1 MFNDHRFAVG
11 AFLRGRQ
18 AIIGYAILGALLFV
32 AFLAASF
39 PYGDT
44 LTSILAPYK
53 LKVVYQSQHM
63 SAPIGAALINVR
75 LISTADPS
83 GQALV
88 QSPEVRLA
96 PTIGSLFFG
105 RPGLNVRADLYG
117 GTVSASIHRKGA
129 MVDLSFAIRSVN
141 LEDSDPLHELGA
153 LMSGHISGAGSA
165 EISDGEI
172 AQDTGQLA
180 LSADDLSVNVMSG
193 FPPIRLGALTGN
205 VRLVD
210 GTLKIS
216 GVEGHG
222 ADVNLK
228 ADGTVEL
235 AQNVADSPVDLKVFL
250 DPTPEGRA
258 RLRLF
263 LGFLP
268 HPPGSAPYLVHGRL
282 AAPSIS

>member
-1 MFNDHRFAVG
+1 M
-11 AFLRGRQ
+11 
-18 AIIGYAILGALLFV
+18 LGALLFV

-44 LTSILAPYK
+44 LASILAPYN

-88 QSPEVRLA
+88 QSSEVRLA

-129 MVDLSFAIRSVN
+129 MVDLSFAIRSVS

-165 EISDGEI
+165 EISDDEI

-180 LSADDLSVNVMSG
+180 LSADDLSVSVMSG

-235 AQNVADSPVDLKVFL
+235 AQNVADSAIDLKVFL

-268 HPPGSAPYLVHGRL
+268 HPPGSAPYLVRGPL

>member
-1 MFNDHRFAVG
+1 VG
-11 AFLRGRQ
+11 TFLRGRR
-18 AIIGYAILGALLFV
+18 AIISYAILGALLFV

-83 GQALV
+83 EQALV
-88 QSPEVRLA
+88 QSSEVRLA

-117 GTVSASIHRKGA
+117 GTVSASIHRKGS
-129 MVDLSFAIRSVN
+129 MVDLTFAIRSVS

-165 EISDGEI
+165 EISDAEI
-172 AQDTGQLA
+172 TQDTGQLA

-193 FPPIRLGALTGN
+193 FPPIRLGVLTGN

-235 AQNVADSPVDLKVFL
+235 SQNVPDSPVDLRVFL

-258 RLRLF
+258 RLRLL

-268 HPPGSAPYLVHGRL
+268 HPPGSAPYLVRGRL

>member
-1 MFNDHRFAVG
+1 MLEFSVG
-11 AFLRGRQ
+11 AFLRGRR

-53 LKVVYQSQHM
+53 LKVVYQSQHT

-83 GQALV
+83 EQALV
-88 QSPEVRLA
+88 QSSEVRLA

-117 GTVSASIHRKGA
+117 GTVSASIHREGT
-129 MVDLSFAIRSVN
+129 MVDLSFAIRSVS

-165 EISDGEI
+165 EISDDEI
-172 AQDTGQLA
+172 TQDTGQLA

-210 GTLKIS
+210 GILKIS

-268 HPPGSAPYLVHGRL
+268 HPPGSTPYFVRGRL

>member
-1 MFNDHRFAVG
+1 MGR
-11 AFLRGRQ
+11 FLRGRR

-44 LTSILAPYK
+44 LTSILAPYN

-88 QSPEVRLA
+88 QSSEVRLA

-129 MVDLSFAIRSVN
+129 MVDLSFAIRSVS

-165 EISDGEI
+165 EISDDEI

-180 LSADDLSVNVMSG
+180 LSADDLSVSVMSG

-235 AQNVADSPVDLKVFL
+235 AQNVADSPIDLKVFL

-268 HPPGSAPYLVHGRL
+268 HPPGDAPYLVRGRL

>member
-1 MFNDHRFAVG
+1 
-11 AFLRGRQ
+11 LRGRR

-75 LISTADPS
+75 LISTAGPS
-83 GQALV
+83 EQALV
-88 QSPEVRLA
+88 QSSEVRLA

-117 GTVSASIHRKGA
+117 GTVSASIHRRGA
-129 MVDLSFAIRSVN
+129 MVDLSFAIRSVS

-165 EISDGEI
+165 EISDDEI
-172 AQDTGQLA
+172 AQDSGQLA
-180 LSADDLSVNVMSG
+180 LSADNLSVNVMSG

-268 HPPGSAPYLVHGRL
+268 HPPDSAPYLVRGRL

>member
-1 MFNDHRFAVG
+1 MLNDHRLAVG
-11 AFLRGRQ
+11 EFLRERR
-18 AIIGYAILGALLFV
+18 AIIGYVSLGALLFV

-63 SAPIGAALINVR
+63 SAPIGAALIKVR

-88 QSPEVRLA
+88 QSSEVRLA

-105 RPGLNVRADLYG
+105 RPGLNLRADLYG

-129 MVDLSFAIRSVN
+129 MVDLSFAIRSVS
-141 LEDSDPLHELGA
+141 LDDSDPLHELGA
-153 LMSGHISGAGSA
+153 LMSGHITGAGSA
-165 EISDGEI
+165 EIADGEI

-268 HPPGSAPYLVHGRL
+268 HPPGSAPYLVRGRL

>member
-1 MFNDHRFAVG
+1 MLEFCRAAFTG
-11 AFLRGRQ
+11 TFLRRR
-18 AIIGYAILGALLFV
+18 AIIGYAILGALLFI

-63 SAPIGAALINVR
+63 SAPIGAALINVQ

-88 QSPEVRLA
+88 QSSEVRLA

-117 GTVSASIHRKGA
+117 GTVSASIHRTGA

>member
-1 MFNDHRFAVG
+1 MLEFCRAAFTG
-11 AFLRGRQ
+11 TFLRGRR
-18 AIIGYAILGALLFV
+18 AIIGYVILGALLFV

-88 QSPEVRLA
+88 QSSEVRLA

-129 MVDLSFAIRSVN
+129 MVDLRFAIRSVN
-141 LEDSDPLHELGA
+141 LEDALHELGA

-165 EISDGEI
+165 EISDDEI

-180 LSADDLSVNVMSG
+180 LSADDLSVTVMSG
-193 FPPIRLGALTGN
+193 FPPIRLGALTGD
-205 VRLVD
+205 VRLAD

-216 GVEGHG
+216 GVQGHG

-235 AQNVADSPVDLKVFL
+235 AQNLADSPVDLKVFL

>member
-1 MFNDHRFAVG
+1 VG
-11 AFLRGRQ
+11 TFLRGRR

-83 GQALV
+83 EQALV
-88 QSPEVRLA
+88 QSSEVKLA

-105 RPGLNVRADLYG
+105 RPGINVRANLYG

-129 MVDLSFAIRSVN
+129 MVDLSFAIHSVS

-165 EISDGEI
+165 EISDDEI
-172 AQDTGQLA
+172 ARDTGQLA
-180 LSADDLSVNVMSG
+180 LSANDLSVNVMSG
-193 FPPIRLGALTGN
+193 FPPIRLGVLTGN

-235 AQNVADSPVDLKVFL
+235 SQNVPDSPVDLKVFL
-250 DPTPEGRA
+250 DPTPEGRT

-268 HPPGSAPYLVHGRL
+268 HPPGSAPYFVHGRL

>member
-1 MFNDHRFAVG
+1 
-11 AFLRGRQ
+11 
-18 AIIGYAILGALLFV
+18 LGALLFV

-83 GQALV
+83 GQALA
-88 QSPEVRLA
+88 QSSEVRLA

-129 MVDLSFAIRSVN
+129 MVDLSFAIRSIS

-165 EISDGEI
+165 EISDDEI

-205 VRLVD
+205 VHLVD

>member
-1 MFNDHRFAVG
+1 MLEFCRAAFTG
-11 AFLRGRQ
+11 TFLRGRR

-88 QSPEVRLA
+88 QSSEVRLA

-129 MVDLSFAIRSVN
+129 MVDLRFAIRSVN
-141 LEDSDPLHELGA
+141 LEDALHELGA

-165 EISDGEI
+165 EISDDEI

-180 LSADDLSVNVMSG
+180 LSADDLSVTVMSG
-193 FPPIRLGALTGN
+193 FPPIRVGALTGN

-268 HPPGSAPYLVHGRL
+268 HPPGSAPYLVRGRL

>member
-1 MFNDHRFAVG
+1 MLNDHRFAVG
-11 AFLRGRQ
+11 TSLRGRQ

-165 EISDGEI
+165 EISDDEI

-180 LSADDLSVNVMSG
+180 LSADDLSVNVMTG

>member
-1 MFNDHRFAVG
+1 VG
-11 AFLRGRQ
+11 KFLRGRR

-44 LTSILAPYK
+44 LTSILAPYN

-88 QSPEVRLA
+88 QSSEVRLA

-165 EISDGEI
+165 EISDDEI

-180 LSADDLSVNVMSG
+180 LSADDLSVSVMSG

-235 AQNVADSPVDLKVFL
+235 AQNVADSAIDLKVFL

-268 HPPGSAPYLVHGRL
+268 HPPGSAPYLVRGRL